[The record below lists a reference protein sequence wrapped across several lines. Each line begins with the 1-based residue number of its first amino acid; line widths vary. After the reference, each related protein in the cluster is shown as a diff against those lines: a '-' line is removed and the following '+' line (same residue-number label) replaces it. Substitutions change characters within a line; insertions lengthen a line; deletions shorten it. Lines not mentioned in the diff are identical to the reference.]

1 MSYDPNIDLRE
12 WQKKA
17 KQNIKN
23 AINSDKNE
31 LVAVNACVGS
41 GKTNVAFNAFI
52 DYIEANPGKKSVQLF
67 VAPRIRLC
75 NQQKEDFENDYAA
88 YIKKYHIRVAEKN
101 CQGDDRNWDNLFND
115 GGTKE
120 NPYEHYVVFI
130 VDESLWGEYQRIGK
144 DGEKRT
150 ATRMDDTLKVL
161 SDLKK
166 KGFSF
171 GVIAYDEAHNYDNNQ
186 KKMFGKKEFLEVN

>member
-75 NQQKEDFENDYAA
+75 NQQKEDFENDYALGCETF
-88 YIKKYHIRVAEKN
+88 YKYN
-101 CQGDDRNWDNLFND
+101 
-115 GGTKE
+115 
-120 NPYEHYVVFI
+120 
-130 VDESLWGEYQRIGK
+130 
-144 DGEKRT
+144 
-150 ATRMDDTLKVL
+150 
-161 SDLKK
+161 
-166 KGFSF
+166 
-171 GVIAYDEAHNYDNNQ
+171 
-186 KKMFGKKEFLEVN
+186 